1 MALKAGHVANFSGS
15 LAEAIENA
23 MKAEWQ
29 AVKGEP
35 MPDTDP
41 NDRRILFVAIAQGV
55 LAYLNAHS
63 TDSINTIEFDTGG
76 GTTDTITIESVDFNV
91 SL

>member
-1 MALKAGHVANFSGS
+1 MALKAGTVADFSGS

-41 NDRRILFVAIAQGV
+41 TDRRILFVAIARGV
-55 LAYLNAHS
+55 LGYLEAHQTDAIESIDLKIGSGSS
-63 TDSINTIEFDTGG
+63 TTFTV
-76 GTTDTITIESVDFNV
+76 TSVDFNTQ
-91 SL
+91 L

>member
-1 MALKAGHVANFSGS
+1 MALKAGHVADFSGS

-29 AVKGEP
+29 AVKGSP

-41 NDRRILFVAIAQGV
+41 QDRRILFVAIAQG
-55 LAYLNAHS
+55 LLSYLNAHQ
-63 TDSINTIEFDTGG
+63 TDAINTIEYDDGVG
-76 GTTDTITIESVDFNV
+76 GTETLDIESVDFNV

>member
-1 MALKAGHVANFSGS
+1 MALKAGHVDDFSGS

-29 AVKGEP
+29 TVKGEP

-41 NDRRILFVAIAQGV
+41 KDRRILFVAIAQGV
-55 LAYLNAHS
+55 LGYLNAHAN
-63 TDSINTIEFDTGG
+63 DAINTIEFDTGA
-76 GTTDTITIESVDFNV
+76 GTTDTLSIESVDFNV

>member
-1 MALKAGHVANFSGS
+1 MALKAGHVDDFSGS

-23 MKAEWQ
+23 MKEEWQ

-55 LAYLNAHS
+55 LGYLNAH
-63 TDSINTIEFDTGG
+63 TNDAINTIEFDTGA
-76 GTTDTITIESVDFNV
+76 GTTDTLSIESVDFNV

>member
-1 MALKAGHVANFSGS
+1 MALKAGHVAAFSGS

-41 NDRRILFVAIAQGV
+41 KDRRILFVAIAQGV
-55 LAYLNAHS
+55 LGYLNAHAN
-63 TDSINTIEFDTGG
+63 DAINTIEFDTGV
-76 GTTDTITIESVDFNV
+76 GTTDTLTIESVDFNV

>member
-1 MALKAGHVANFSGS
+1 MALKAGHVDDFSGS

-29 AVKGEP
+29 TVKGEP

-41 NDRRILFVAIAQGV
+41 KDRRILFVAIAQGV
-55 LAYLNAHS
+55 LGYLNAHAN
-63 TDSINTIEFDTGG
+63 DAINTIEFDTGV
-76 GTTDTITIESVDFNV
+76 GTTDTLTIESVDFNV

>member
-1 MALKAGHVANFSGS
+1 MALKAGTVADFTGS

-29 AVKGEP
+29 TVKGEP

-41 NDRRILFVAIAQGV
+41 TDRRILFVAIAQGV
-55 LAYLNAHS
+55 LGYLEAHQA
-63 TDSINTIEFDTGG
+63 DAINSMDVKVGA
-76 GTTDTITIESVDFNV
+76 GTTTTLTVTAVDFNTQ
-91 SL
+91 L

>member
-1 MALKAGHVANFSGS
+1 MALKAGHVADFGGS

-29 AVKGEP
+29 NVKGEP

-41 NDRRILFVAIAQGV
+41 DDRRILFVAIAQGV
-55 LAYLNAHS
+55 LGYLNDHP
-63 TDSINTIEFDTGG
+63 DDVLNTIVVDTGA
-76 GTTDTITIESVDFNV
+76 GTTNTVNIKSVDFDV
-91 SL
+91 AL